1 METPNLGS
9 EVWEVHSLP
18 IGVIRFVG
26 PCEYRRE
33 KCNKPAGIRIEVKNA
48 GGTPEWDGDYCHE
61 HAERIVEKAKADG
74 IRIIDDEPALICVNR
89 GSTTHPLERRPAG
102 S

>member
-1 METPNLGS
+1 METTNPAA
-9 EVWEVHSLP
+9 EIWEVHCLP

-33 KCNKPAGIRIEVKNA
+33 KCIQPAGIRIEVKNE
-48 GGTPEWDGDYCHE
+48 GGRPEWDGDYCYE
-61 HAERIVEKAKADG
+61 HAERLVEKAKASG
-74 IRIIDDEPALICVNR
+74 IRIIDDEQALMCFSR
-89 GSTTHPLERRPAG
+89 GSTTHSVEPGPSG